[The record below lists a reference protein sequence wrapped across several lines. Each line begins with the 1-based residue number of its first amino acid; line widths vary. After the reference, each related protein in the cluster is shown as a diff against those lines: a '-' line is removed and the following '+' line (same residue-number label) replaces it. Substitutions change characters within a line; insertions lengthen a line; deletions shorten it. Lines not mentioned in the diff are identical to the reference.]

1 MHLFLIHRNAMLSN
15 LLCPIFYWPSMA
27 GIYNLYVYAIYDIYD
42 IYIYIFYIYMILH
55 IYTILYIY
63 KYYIYIL
70 YIYYIYSIIYIYYI
84 YYIYIYIPLNPSIFW
99 VPEWSTWKTWVL
111 SIRSSRRWWVPRWWS
126 PAHHSNH
133 PTSCLGYGG
142 IGKMSGRLAD
152 NKGWFSIISIHV
164 HVYGKSFKD
173 SASSSASR
181 IGRERERESHWMA
194 TVGVSQRW
202 SERPGWMEDSTV
214 FSTD

>member
-1 MHLFLIHRNAMLSN
+1 MQCFQTSFAPSFTGHQWLVYIIYMYML
-15 LLCPIFYWPSMA
+15 YM
-27 GIYNLYVYAIYDIYD
+27 IYM
-42 IYIYIFYIYMILH
+42 IYIY
-55 IYTILYIY
+55 YTIYINTT
-63 KYYIYIL
+63 
-70 YIYYIYSIIYIYYI
+70 YIYYIYTIYIVSYI
-84 YYIYIYIPLNPSIFW
+84 YTIYTIYIYIPLNPSIFR

-181 IGRERERESHWMA
+181 IGRERESHWMA